1 MKIHLVG
8 DKPFHAARLTDTK
21 TDSRQ
26 KDRKA
31 KSCFH
36 NFANAP
42 KNHTQGNKNQ

>member
-8 DKPFHAARLTDTK
+8 DKPFHADGH
-21 TDSRQ
+21 
-26 KDRKA
+26 KDGQQTEKLIVA
-31 KSCFH
+31 FC